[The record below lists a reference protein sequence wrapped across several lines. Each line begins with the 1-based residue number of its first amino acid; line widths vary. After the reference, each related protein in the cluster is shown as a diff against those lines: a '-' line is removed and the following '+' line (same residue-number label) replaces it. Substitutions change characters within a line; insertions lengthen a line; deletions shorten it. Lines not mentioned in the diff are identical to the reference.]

1 MHIGIRRFWTT
12 CNVWYREDFC
22 IEELWL
28 KVVSLYYIFFALL
41 TYTTLWVSCIVYEHW
56 PETREFITQT
66 IELWNR
72 WIRLSC
78 YYNRV

>member
-1 MHIGIRRFWTT
+1 M
-12 CNVWYREDFC
+12 
-22 IEELWL
+22 
-28 KVVSLYYIFFALL
+28 
-41 TYTTLWVSCIVYEHW
+41 
-56 PETREFITQT
+56 TQT

>member
-1 MHIGIRRFWTT
+1 MNIKLFIKPLIRETLYSTF
-12 CNVWYREDFC
+12 
-22 IEELWL
+22 ILWHL
-28 KVVSLYYIFFALL
+28 VLRSHVNHFECRV
-41 TYTTLWVSCIVYEHW
+41 YTYEHW
-56 PETREFITQT
+56 PDNREFITRT